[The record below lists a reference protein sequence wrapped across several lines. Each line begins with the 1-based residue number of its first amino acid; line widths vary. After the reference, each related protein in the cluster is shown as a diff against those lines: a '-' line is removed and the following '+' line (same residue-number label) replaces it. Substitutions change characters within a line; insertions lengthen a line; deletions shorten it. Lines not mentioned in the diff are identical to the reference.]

1 MPAQRDD
8 WISEM
13 QNVEPAPA
21 DVIVYKDP
29 EIRQM
34 INTVSERL
42 DVTTSRISACE
53 SVLCTTVNNDRMQ
66 SLEQRIE
73 SLEHIVW
80 KLEDYIEN
88 WLDI

>member
-1 MPAQRDD
+1 MPHTDK
-8 WISEM
+8 WITDIQE
-13 QNVEPAPA
+13 VKPA
-21 DVIVYKDP
+21 DVIVYNDP
-29 EIRQM
+29 EARQL

-42 DVTTSRISACE
+42 DVATSRISACE
-53 SVLCTTVNNDRMQ
+53 SVLSTTVNHDRMQ

-88 WLDI
+88 WIDV